1 MESFAF
7 EPPRQIKINEFI
19 YSYKD
24 ELIKN
29 NYSYCCK
36 KRTLR
41 KISIKVSKEEL
52 EKYLKDNSYI
62 IHI

>member
-24 ELIKN
+24 ELIKK
-29 NYSYCCK
+29 NYSYRCK
-36 KRTLR
+36 KRTLC
-41 KISIKVSKEEL
+41 KI
-52 EKYLKDNSYI
+52 
-62 IHI
+62 